1 MKFFMQKIIFL
12 FFFYS
17 FNASAQHS
25 YKDVQSEVLE
35 LYKRVNSIYGNVYI
49 DTSCAKSETSELKY
63 RISKEDY
70 ENINRIISSN
80 NMKAIDKRYYC
91 SYSFGSSRVISKED
105 FYKLR
110 DNIIE
115 YSHYEVSYNNK
126 LDSLIQEM
134 SVLSLRTDSLAVN
147 NLNNSRLVLKSSYW
161 RLDSEKRERS
171 RKKIFNI
178 NSVFES
184 EKYILIVYSI
194 SELHSILH
202 TKTYFDFILK

>member
-1 MKFFMQKIIFL
+1 M
-12 FFFYS
+12 
-17 FNASAQHS
+17 
-25 YKDVQSEVLE
+25 E

>member
-1 MKFFMQKIIFL
+1 MQKIIFL

>member
-161 RLDSEKRERS
+161 RSDSEKRERS